1 MRAHLV
7 SVHAG
12 FRLYI
17 YIFVVY
23 YTYQS
28 FDSVHMHST
37 TECAM
42 VASYAFILHANYAP
56 CYTYFICGYVYRY
69 GTKSINKYLS
79 FPVLYHITHTVSLPY

>member
-1 MRAHLV
+1 MRTHLV

-79 FPVLYHITHTVSLPY
+79 FPVLYHITHTASLPY

>member
-1 MRAHLV
+1 MRTHLV

-69 GTKSINKYLS
+69 GTESINKYLS